1 MNRITARMKRIGSLA
16 SVVVGL
22 ASIASPAIAATEIPP
37 GKWSFMFVDAK
48 GHADKPMRVYTYRPA
63 KCDAK
68 CPMVFSIHGVSRN
81 TSNYRDYWELAADR
95 YNLVIV
101 APEFSKKDW
110 SGYNEYDVRKEP
122 NREKWAFSVI
132 EHLFDEVGQ
141 GRKTYTIFGHSAGAQ
156 FVHRMAFF
164 LPSNRA
170 DAMAAANA
178 GWYAMPEWRKDK
190 GVDPFPYSLLESGAG
205 EAEVR
210 QALRR
215 KVYILLGENDT
226 DPDHKSLNKT
236 AGAMKQGTNR
246 LERGE
251 NYFKAITAAA
261 AELGEKLAWELREV
275 PPAHQGGAMAR
286 YAADTIFGAK

>member
-1 MNRITARMKRIGSLA
+1 MNKSLILI
-16 SVVVGL
+16 VGLL
-22 ASIASPAIAATEIPP
+22 ASIGLNASAATDIPP
-37 GKWSFMFVDAK
+37 GKWSFTFVDKK
-48 GHADKPMRVYTYRPA
+48 GHPDRPLRVYTYRPA
-63 KCDAK
+63 KCDAR

-81 TSNYRDYWELAADR
+81 TSRYRDYWELAADR
-95 YNLVIV
+95 YGLVIV
-101 APEFSKKDW
+101 APEFSKQDW

-132 EHLFDEVGQ
+132 EHLFDELGD
-141 GRKTYTIFGHSAGAQ
+141 GRKAYTIFGHSAGAQ

-164 LPSNRA
+164 LPANRA
-170 DAMAAANA
+170 EAMVAANA

-190 GVDPFPYSLLESGAG
+190 GADPFPYSLVDSGAG

-215 KVYILLGENDT
+215 RVYVMLGENDT

-236 AGAMKQGTNR
+236 PGAMKQGTNR

-251 NYFKAITAAA
+251 NYFKAVTTVA